1 MDLWYN
7 IYMVIEKIKNTILEH
22 GLIERGEHI
31 VLGLSG
37 GPDSVCLF
45 HVLYALRAFFDI
57 RITAVHINH
66 KLRPGAAEEDQQYVE
81 ALCRDMAI
89 DCRSYTF
96 DVNRIA
102 KEEKLSGEDAGRKVR
117 YQSFYQVAQEIKERE
132 GVAVKIAVA
141 QNRNDQAETLLMRL
155 MRGTGTDGLAG
166 IDYRRVVPEG
176 WTVIRPLLDVSR
188 AEIEAYCGEQGLNP
202 RMDHTNEEAIY
213 TRNKIRLE
221 LLPYM
226 EENFNGQVVEAL
238 TRLAAIAREDNDY
251 LYQVADNLALD
262 FAQEGERI
270 SIPVEVLTAQHPAI
284 RKRIILRIFKKLGL
298 VNNISARHLAQAE
311 GLLKENRTSSATD
324 FSDGYGMKIVYGRA
338 EFYKKEA
345 GRREG
350 EEWQISLTDILENH
364 ALKGPIKAKLLE
376 KNQWAEE
383 MEKREKRLGTDGA
396 EGSYMKV
403 CTLSWDE
410 IEKKGCDLLLR
421 TRREGDYIIPLGMKG
436 RKKLQDFFVDDK
448 IVQEKREVFPLVCIG
463 SEVLW
468 IIGKRINENYKV
480 GEDTGKILLLEYR
493 GQI

>member
-1 MDLWYN
+1 
-7 IYMVIEKIKNTILEH
+7 MVIEKVKNTILEH
-22 GLIERGEHI
+22 GLIERGAHI

-45 HVLYALRAFFDI
+45 HVLYELKAFFDI

-81 ALCRDMAI
+81 ALCRNMGI
-89 DCRSYTF
+89 DCRNFTF

-102 KEEKLSGEDAGRKVR
+102 KAEKLSSEDAGRKVR
-117 YQSFYQVAQEIKERE
+117 YQSFYQVAREIEERD
-132 GVAVKIAVA
+132 GAAVKIAVA

-166 IDYRRVVPEG
+166 IDYRRVAPEG

-188 AEIEAYCGEQGLNP
+188 AEIEVYCREKGLNP

-251 LYQVADNLALD
+251 LYQVADNLVEG
-262 FAQEGERI
+262 FFQVGERI
-270 SIPVEVLTAQHPAI
+270 SIPVDVLTAQHPAI
-284 RKRIILRIFKKLGL
+284 RKRIILRVFKKLGL

-311 GLLKENRTSSATD
+311 HLLKENRTSSVTD
-324 FSDGYGMKIVYGRA
+324 FSDGYGMKIVYGQA
-338 EFYKKEA
+338 EFYKKSDHQQD
-345 GRREG
+345 G
-350 EEWQISLTDILENH
+350 EEWKLPLKDILENH
-364 ALKGPIKAKLLE
+364 ALKGPIRAKLLE
-376 KNQWAEE
+376 KNQWGDG
-383 MEKREKRLGTDGA
+383 MEGT
-396 EGSYMKV
+396 V
-403 CTLSWDE
+403 CALSWDE

-421 TRREGDYIIPLGMKG
+421 TRREGDYIVPLGMKG
-436 RKKLQDFFVDDK
+436 RKKLQDFFVDAK
-448 IVQEKREVFPLVCIG
+448 ILQEKRDVFPLVCIG

-468 IIGKRINENYKV
+468 IVGKRINENYKV
-480 GEDTGKILLLEYR
+480 REDTGKILLLEYR